1 MRKENVLITDKVHP
15 LLTGGL
21 AALGY
26 TVTMQPLIS
35 LEEVRRI
42 IGGYQGLIINSKIRV
57 DEAMLAAAPG
67 LLFIGRL
74 GSGMEIIDLEAA
86 ARRGVAVFSAPEGNA
101 NAVAEHAL
109 GMLLSL
115 SNHLSRCDRQVRA
128 GLWDR
133 EGNRGWELA
142 GRTLGIIGLGHT
154 GSAFAR
160 KLRGLDVVVLGYDKY
175 REDWDRDLP
184 WVERV
189 ALADLQA
196 RADILSLHLPLTPET
211 RGFVDRTFLEACRP
225 GVVLINTARGN
236 QVDSGALVEA
246 LEAGRAGGACLD
258 VFDNER
264 PDRFTPE
271 ERVLY
276 SRLYALDQV
285 VLSPHVAGW
294 TRESLRG
301 IGAVLLDK
309 IRRWKATYGQEID
322 SVNLNN

>member
-26 TVTMQPLIS
+26 TVTMQPLIG

-57 DEAMLAAAPG
+57 DKAMLQAAPG
-67 LLFIGRL
+67 LRFIGRL
-74 GSGMEIIDLEAA
+74 GSGMEIIDQEEAV
-86 ARRGVAVFSAPEGNA
+86 RRGVAVFSAPEGNA

-115 SNHLSRCDRQVRA
+115 SNHLNRCDRQVRA
-128 GLWDR
+128 GHWDR

-142 GRTLGIIGLGHT
+142 GRTLGIIGVGHT

-160 KLRGLDVVVLGYDKY
+160 KLRGLDVTVLGYDKY
-175 REDWDRDLP
+175 RADWDRDLP

-211 RGFVDRTFLEACRP
+211 RDFVDLAFLEACRP

-236 QVDSGALVEA
+236 QVDTRLLVEA
-246 LEAGRAGGACLD
+246 LEAGQVGGACLD
-258 VFDNER
+258 VFANER
-264 PDRFTPE
+264 PERFSPE

-276 SRLYALDQV
+276 DRLYALDQV

-294 TRESLRG
+294 TRESLRRIAG
-301 IGAVLLDK
+301 VLLDK
-309 IRRWKATYGQEID
+309 IRRWKTLSGQASDNPSI
-322 SVNLNN
+322 NN